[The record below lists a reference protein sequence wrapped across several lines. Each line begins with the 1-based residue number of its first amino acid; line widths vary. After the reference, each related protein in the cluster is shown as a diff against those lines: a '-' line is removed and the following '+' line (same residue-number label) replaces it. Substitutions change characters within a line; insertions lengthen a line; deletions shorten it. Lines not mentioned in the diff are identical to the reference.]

1 MFGVQHRHVEDLRGR
16 VGVDAS
22 RALAL
27 IVVFLF
33 ILAQFFE
40 DEGIVM
46 GVKHFE
52 GRLGI
57 VDLVLGLDGTDLG
70 LELDQGRIFV
80 TYEDDLA
87 HSPEVGEDVVETVV
101 VVLLRQGSNEK
112 HPRGTI
118 FLQELLAVGV
128 DYRLGLPA
136 VDLGTLLPHPELLAL
151 HRYFPELL
159 IDIDQIV
166 DRTVLLGAFGRVR
179 VGLVLG

>member
-40 DEGIVM
+40 NEGIVM

-70 LELDQGRIFV
+70 LELDQG
-80 TYEDDLA
+80 
-87 HSPEVGEDVVETVV
+87 
-101 VVLLRQGSNEK
+101 
-112 HPRGTI
+112 
-118 FLQELLAVGV
+118 
-128 DYRLGLPA
+128 
-136 VDLGTLLPHPELLAL
+136 
-151 HRYFPELL
+151 
-159 IDIDQIV
+159 
-166 DRTVLLGAFGRVR
+166 
-179 VGLVLG
+179 